1 MLGIAH
7 AMAPPAGGAG
17 ADGGAG
23 ALLTQ
28 MAPILLMFGI
38 FYLLLIRP
46 QQKKAA
52 EHRQMLDALKE
63 GDAVVTSGGIHGR
76 VVKTDGEELVV
87 EIADKVRVRV
97 NRSAIGEVKRKGAP
111 AQPAKA
117 DDKAKAS

>member
-7 AMAPPAGGAG
+7 AMAPPGGAG

-23 ALLTQ
+23 ALLPQ
-28 MAPILLMFGI
+28 LMPILLMFGI
-38 FYLLLIRP
+38 FYFLLIRP

-63 GDAVVTSGGIHGR
+63 GDRIVTSGGIHGR
-76 VVKTDGEELVV
+76 VVKTDGEVLTV
-87 EIADKVRVRV
+87 EIADKVRVKI
-97 NRSAIGEVKRKGAP
+97 NRSAVGEVKREGAAP
-111 AQPAKA
+111 VKS